1 MNNELVVSGP
11 QILIGLGLGIT
22 LLIFMMLKTKV
33 HPFLAMIIS
42 ASITGLVGGMPAGD
56 VVNSITTGG
65 LGITLLIFM
74 MLKTKVHPFLAMII
88 SASITGLVG
97 GMPAGDVVNSI
108 TTGFG
113 NTLGSIGIIIGFG
126 VMMGEIFEV
135 SGAAKKMA
143 QIFVEKLGKGREELA
158 LAITGFL
165 VSIPIFCDSGF
176 VILSPLAKSISRNT
190 KKSVISL
197 GLSLALGLV
206 ITHTLVPP
214 TPGPVG
220 VAGIYGANVGT
231 TLLLG
236 IVCAIPMTLVGLL
249 YAKYI
254 GHTLVP
260 PTPGPVGVAGIYG
273 ANVGTTLLL
282 GIVCAIPMT
291 LVGLLYAKYIGKKQY
306 KVPSEDG
313 ESYLTSEDLGSIAYD
328 EAAATLIGTEE
339 VLPSAVMSFMP
350 IFVPIGTEEVL
361 PSAVMSF
368 MPIFVPI
375 ILILMKTVTTQ
386 MGLTGGAIEV
396 INFLGA
402 PVIAVGL
409 GLIIAIYGL
418 GKDQDKKEI
427 TNTMEKGIKSAGV
440 IMLVTGAG
448 GALGM
453 IIRVKTKTKK
463 KLQILWKKV

>member
-1 MNNELVVSGP
+1 MNNEVVVSGA
-11 QILIGLGLGIT
+11 QILIGL
-22 LLIFMMLKTKV
+22 
-33 HPFLAMIIS
+33 
-42 ASITGLVGGMPAGD
+42 
-56 VVNSITTGG
+56 G

-176 VILSPLAKSISRNT
+176 VVLSPLAKSISRNT

-254 GHTLVP
+254 GQ
-260 PTPGPVGVAGIYG
+260 
-273 ANVGTTLLL
+273 
-282 GIVCAIPMT
+282 
-291 LVGLLYAKYIGKKQY
+291 KQY
-306 KVPSEDG
+306 KVPGEDG
-313 ESYLTSEDLGSIAYD
+313 ESYLSSEDLGAMAYD
-328 EAAATLIGTEE
+328 EVAATLIGSEE
-339 VLPSAVMSFMP
+339 VLPSA
-350 IFVPIGTEEVL
+350 L
-361 PSAVMSF
+361 MSF

-375 ILILMKTVTTQ
+375 ILILLKTVTTQ
-386 MGLTGGAIEV
+386 MALEGGFIEV
-396 INFLGA
+396 VNFLGA

-418 GKDQDKKEI
+418 GKGQDKREI

-453 IIRVKTKTKK
+453 IIRDSGAGDYIAGLIANTALPAVIIPFAISSIVRLIQGSGTVAMTTAASVTAPMMATLGLSPELAVLSACMGSLVFSHFNDSYFWVVNRTLGVTEVKEQLRGYSVASTIVWAVGFVE
-463 KLQILWKKV
+463 LMILNIFM

>member
-1 MNNELVVSGP
+1 
-11 QILIGLGLGIT
+11 
-22 LLIFMMLKTKV
+22 
-33 HPFLAMIIS
+33 
-42 ASITGLVGGMPAGD
+42 
-56 VVNSITTGG
+56 
-65 LGITLLIFM
+65 
-74 MLKTKVHPFLAMII
+74 
-88 SASITGLVG
+88 
-97 GMPAGDVVNSI
+97 
-108 TTGFG
+108 
-113 NTLGSIGIIIGFG
+113 
-126 VMMGEIFEV
+126 
-135 SGAAKKMA
+135 MA

-254 GHTLVP
+254 G
-260 PTPGPVGVAGIYG
+260 
-273 ANVGTTLLL
+273 
-282 GIVCAIPMT
+282 
-291 LVGLLYAKYIGKKQY
+291 KKQY

-328 EAAATLIGTEE
+328 EAAATL
-339 VLPSAVMSFMP
+339 
-350 IFVPIGTEEVL
+350 IGTEEVL

-453 IIRVKTKTKK
+453 IIRDSGAGDYIAGLIANTALPAVIIPFAISSIVRLIQGSGTVAMTTAASVTAPMMATLGLSPELAVLSACMGSLVFSHFNDSYFWVVNRTLGVTEVKEQLRGYSIASTIVWAVGFVE
-463 KLQILWKKV
+463 LMILNIFM

>member
-11 QILIGLGLGIT
+11 QILIGL
-22 LLIFMMLKTKV
+22 
-33 HPFLAMIIS
+33 
-42 ASITGLVGGMPAGD
+42 
-56 VVNSITTGG
+56 G

-254 GHTLVP
+254 GQ
-260 PTPGPVGVAGIYG
+260 
-273 ANVGTTLLL
+273 
-282 GIVCAIPMT
+282 
-291 LVGLLYAKYIGKKQY
+291 KQY
-306 KVPSEDG
+306 KVPGEDG
-313 ESYLTSEDLGSIAYD
+313 ESYLSSEDLGAMAHD
-328 EAAATLIGTEE
+328 EVAATLIGKEE
-339 VLPSAVMSFMP
+339 VLPSAFMSFMP
-350 IFVPIGTEEVL
+350 IF
-361 PSAVMSF
+361 A
-368 MPIFVPI
+368 PI
-375 ILILMKTVTTQ
+375 ILILLKTVTTQ
-386 MGLTGGAIEV
+386 MGLEGGYIEV

-418 GKDQDKKEI
+418 GKNQDKKEI

-453 IIRVKTKTKK
+453 IIRDSGAGDYIAGLIANTALPAVIIPFAISSIVRLIQGSGTVAMTTAASVTAPMMATLGLSPELAVLSACMGSLVFSHFNDSYFWVVNRTLGVTEVKEQLRGYSVASTIVWAVGFVE
-463 KLQILWKKV
+463 LMILNMFM

>member
-11 QILIGLGLGIT
+11 QILIGL
-22 LLIFMMLKTKV
+22 
-33 HPFLAMIIS
+33 
-42 ASITGLVGGMPAGD
+42 
-56 VVNSITTGG
+56 G

-254 GHTLVP
+254 G
-260 PTPGPVGVAGIYG
+260 
-273 ANVGTTLLL
+273 
-282 GIVCAIPMT
+282 
-291 LVGLLYAKYIGKKQY
+291 KKQY

-328 EAAATLIGTEE
+328 EAAATLIG
-339 VLPSAVMSFMP
+339 
-350 IFVPIGTEEVL
+350 IEEVL

-402 PVIAVGL
+402 PVIAVGI

-453 IIRVKTKTKK
+453 IIRDSGAGDYIAGLIANTALPAVVIPFAISSIVRLIQGSGTVAMTTAASVTAPMMATLGLSPELAVLSACMGSLVFSHFNDSYFWVVNRTLGVTEVKEQLRGYSIASTIVWAVGFVE
-463 KLQILWKKV
+463 LMILNLFM

>member
-42 ASITGLVGGMPAGD
+42 ASITGLVGGMPAG
-56 VVNSITTGG
+56 N
-65 LGITLLIFM
+65 
-74 MLKTKVHPFLAMII
+74 
-88 SASITGLVG
+88 
-97 GMPAGDVVNSI
+97 VVNSI

-254 GHTLVP
+254 G
-260 PTPGPVGVAGIYG
+260 
-273 ANVGTTLLL
+273 
-282 GIVCAIPMT
+282 
-291 LVGLLYAKYIGKKQY
+291 KKQY

-328 EAAATLIGTEE
+328 EAAATL
-339 VLPSAVMSFMP
+339 
-350 IFVPIGTEEVL
+350 IGTEEVL

-453 IIRVKTKTKK
+453 IIRDSGAGDYIAGLIANTALPAVIIPFAISSIVRLIQGSGTVAMTTAASVTAPMMATLGLSPELAVLSACMGSLVFSHFNDSYFWVVNRTLGVTEVKEQLRGYSIASTIVWAVGFVE
-463 KLQILWKKV
+463 LMILNIFM

>member
-22 LLIFMMLKTKV
+22 LLIFMMLKTK
-33 HPFLAMIIS
+33 M
-42 ASITGLVGGMPAGD
+42 
-56 VVNSITTGG
+56 
-65 LGITLLIFM
+65 
-74 MLKTKVHPFLAMII
+74 HPFLAMII

-197 GLSLALGLV
+197 GLSLAIGLV

-236 IVCAIPMTLVGLL
+236 IVCAIPMTLVGLA

-254 GHTLVP
+254 GQ
-260 PTPGPVGVAGIYG
+260 
-273 ANVGTTLLL
+273 
-282 GIVCAIPMT
+282 
-291 LVGLLYAKYIGKKQY
+291 KQY
-306 KVPSEDG
+306 KVPGEDG
-313 ESYLTSEDLGSIAYD
+313 ESYLSSEDLGAMAHD
-328 EAAATLIGTEE
+328 EVAATLIGKEE
-339 VLPSAVMSFMP
+339 VLPSAFMSFMP
-350 IFVPIGTEEVL
+350 IF
-361 PSAVMSF
+361 A
-368 MPIFVPI
+368 PI
-375 ILILMKTVTTQ
+375 ILILLKTVTTQ
-386 MGLTGGAIEV
+386 MGLEGGYIEV

-418 GKDQDKKEI
+418 GKGQDKKEI

-453 IIRVKTKTKK
+453 IIRDSGAGDYIAGLIANTALPAVIIPFAISSIVRLIQGSGTVAMTTAASVTAPMMATLGLSPELAVLSACMGSLVFSHFNDSYFWVVNRTLGVTEVKEQLRGYSVASTIVWAVGFVE
-463 KLQILWKKV
+463 LMILNMFM

>member
-11 QILIGLGLGIT
+11 QILIGL
-22 LLIFMMLKTKV
+22 
-33 HPFLAMIIS
+33 
-42 ASITGLVGGMPAGD
+42 
-56 VVNSITTGG
+56 G

-236 IVCAIPMTLVGLL
+236 IVCAIPMTLIGLL

-254 GHTLVP
+254 GQ
-260 PTPGPVGVAGIYG
+260 
-273 ANVGTTLLL
+273 
-282 GIVCAIPMT
+282 
-291 LVGLLYAKYIGKKQY
+291 KQY
-306 KVPSEDG
+306 KVPGEDG
-313 ESYLTSEDLGSIAYD
+313 ESYLSSEDLGAMAHD
-328 EAAATLIGTEE
+328 QVAATLIGKEE
-339 VLPSAVMSFMP
+339 VLPSAFMSFMP
-350 IFVPIGTEEVL
+350 IF
-361 PSAVMSF
+361 A
-368 MPIFVPI
+368 PI
-375 ILILMKTVTTQ
+375 ILILLKTVTTQ
-386 MGLTGGAIEV
+386 MGLEGGYIEV

-418 GKDQDKKEI
+418 GKGQDKKEI

-453 IIRVKTKTKK
+453 IIRDSGAGDYIAGLIANTALPAVIIPFAISSIVRLIQGSGTVAMTTAASVTAPMMATLGLSPELAVLSACMGSLVFSHFNDSYFWVVNRTLGVTEVKEQLRGYSVASTIVWAVGFVE
-463 KLQILWKKV
+463 LMILNMFM

>member
-1 MNNELVVSGP
+1 MNSELVVLGP
-11 QILIGLGLGIT
+11 QILIGLVLGIS
-22 LLIFMMLKTKV
+22 LLIFMMLKTKL

-42 ASITGLVGGMPAGD
+42 ASITGL
-56 VVNSITTGG
+56 I
-65 LGITLLIFM
+65 
-74 MLKTKVHPFLAMII
+74 
-88 SASITGLVG
+88 G

-236 IVCAIPMTLVGLL
+236 IVFAIPMTLAGLF
-249 YAKYI
+249 
-254 GHTLVP
+254 
-260 PTPGPVGVAGIYG
+260 
-273 ANVGTTLLL
+273 
-282 GIVCAIPMT
+282 
-291 LVGLLYAKYIGKKQY
+291 YAKYIGKKQY

-313 ESYLTSEDLGSIAYD
+313 EGYLTSEDLGSIAYD
-328 EAAATLIGTEE
+328 EDVATLIGTQE

-350 IFVPIGTEEVL
+350 IFI
-361 PSAVMSF
+361 
-368 MPIFVPI
+368 PI

-386 MGLTGGAIEV
+386 IGLTGGVIEV

-402 PVIAVGL
+402 PVIAVGI

-418 GKDQDKKEI
+418 GKDQDKKQI
-427 TNTMEKGIKSAGV
+427 TNIMEKGIKSAGV

-453 IIRVKTKTKK
+453 IIRDSGAGDYIAGLIANTALPAVVIPFAISSIVRLIQGSGTVAMTTAASVTAPMMPTLGLSPELAVLSACIGSLVFSHFNDSYFWVVNRTLGITEVKEQLKGYSIASTIVWAVGFVE
-463 KLQILWKKV
+463 LMILNFFI

>member
-11 QILIGLGLGIT
+11 QILIGL
-22 LLIFMMLKTKV
+22 
-33 HPFLAMIIS
+33 
-42 ASITGLVGGMPAGD
+42 
-56 VVNSITTGG
+56 G

-254 GHTLVP
+254 G
-260 PTPGPVGVAGIYG
+260 
-273 ANVGTTLLL
+273 
-282 GIVCAIPMT
+282 
-291 LVGLLYAKYIGKKQY
+291 KKQY

-328 EAAATLIGTEE
+328 EAAATL
-339 VLPSAVMSFMP
+339 
-350 IFVPIGTEEVL
+350 IGTEEVL

-418 GKDQDKKEI
+418 GKEQDKKEI

-453 IIRVKTKTKK
+453 IIRDSGAGDYIAGLIANTALPAVIIPFAISSIVRLIQGSGTVAMTTAASVTAPMMATLGLSPELAVLSACMGSLVFSHFNDSYFWVVNRTLGVTEVKEQLRGYSIASTIVWAVGFVE
-463 KLQILWKKV
+463 LMILNIFM

>member
-11 QILIGLGLGIT
+11 QILIGL
-22 LLIFMMLKTKV
+22 
-33 HPFLAMIIS
+33 
-42 ASITGLVGGMPAGD
+42 
-56 VVNSITTGG
+56 G

-254 GHTLVP
+254 G
-260 PTPGPVGVAGIYG
+260 
-273 ANVGTTLLL
+273 
-282 GIVCAIPMT
+282 
-291 LVGLLYAKYIGKKQY
+291 KKQY

-328 EAAATLIGTEE
+328 EAAATL
-339 VLPSAVMSFMP
+339 
-350 IFVPIGTEEVL
+350 IGTEEVL

-402 PVIAVGL
+402 PVIAVGI

-453 IIRVKTKTKK
+453 IIRDSGAGDYIAGLIANTALPAVVIPFAISSIVRLIQGSGTVAMTTAASVTAPMMATLGLSPELAVLSACMGSLVFSHFNDSYFWVVNRTLGVTEVKEQLRGYSIASTIVWAVGFVE
-463 KLQILWKKV
+463 LMILNLFM

>member
-1 MNNELVVSGP
+1 MNNEVVVSGG
-11 QILIGLGLGIT
+11 QILIGL
-22 LLIFMMLKTKV
+22 
-33 HPFLAMIIS
+33 
-42 ASITGLVGGMPAGD
+42 
-56 VVNSITTGG
+56 G

-176 VILSPLAKSISRNT
+176 VVLSPLAKSISRNT

-254 GHTLVP
+254 GQ
-260 PTPGPVGVAGIYG
+260 
-273 ANVGTTLLL
+273 
-282 GIVCAIPMT
+282 
-291 LVGLLYAKYIGKKQY
+291 KQY
-306 KVPSEDG
+306 KVPGEDG
-313 ESYLTSEDLGSIAYD
+313 ESYLSSEDLGAMAYD
-328 EAAATLIGTEE
+328 EVAATLIGSEE
-339 VLPSAVMSFMP
+339 VLPSA
-350 IFVPIGTEEVL
+350 L
-361 PSAVMSF
+361 MSF

-375 ILILMKTVTTQ
+375 ILILLKTVTTQ
-386 MGLTGGAIEV
+386 MALEGGFIEV
-396 INFLGA
+396 VNFLGA

-418 GKDQDKKEI
+418 GKGQDKREI

-453 IIRVKTKTKK
+453 IIRDSGAGDYIAGLIANTALPAVIIPFAISSIVRLIQGSGTVAMTTAASVTAPMMATLGLSPELAVLSACMGSLVFSHFNDSYFWVVNRTLGVTEVKEQLRGYSVASTIVWAVGFVE
-463 KLQILWKKV
+463 LMILNIFM

>member
-1 MNNELVVSGP
+1 MNSELAVSGP
-11 QILIGLGLGIT
+11 QMLLGLCLGIV
-22 LLIFMMLKTKV
+22 LLIFMMLKTKI
-33 HPFLAMIIS
+33 HPFLAMIIC

-56 VVNSITTGG
+56 VVS
-65 LGITLLIFM
+65 
-74 MLKTKVHPFLAMII
+74 
-88 SASITGLVG
+88 
-97 GMPAGDVVNSI
+97 SI

-143 QIFVEKLGKGREELA
+143 QIFVNKLGKGREELA

-190 KKSVISL
+190 KKSVVSL
-197 GLSLALGLV
+197 GLSLAIGLV

-220 VAGIYGANVGT
+220 VAGIYGANMGT

-236 IVCAIPMTLVGLL
+236 FVCAIPMTLAGLA

-254 GHTLVP
+254 GE
-260 PTPGPVGVAGIYG
+260 
-273 ANVGTTLLL
+273 
-282 GIVCAIPMT
+282 
-291 LVGLLYAKYIGKKQY
+291 KQF

-313 ESYLTSEDLGSIAYD
+313 ESYLNREELEAIAHEEVTTSSLTEK
-328 EAAATLIGTEE
+328 EE
-339 VLPSAVMSFMP
+339 VLPSGM
-350 IFVPIGTEEVL
+350 
-361 PSAVMSF
+361 MSF

-375 ILILMKTVTTQ
+375 ILILLDTITTQ
-386 MGLTGGAIEV
+386 TALEGPIAEIIG
-396 INFLGA
+396 FLGA
-402 PVIAVGL
+402 PVIAVGI
-409 GLIIAIYGL
+409 GLLIAIYGL
-418 GKDQDKKEI
+418 GKGQERKETI
-427 TNTMEKGIKSAGV
+427 DVMEKGIKSAGV

-453 IIRVKTKTKK
+453 IIRDSGAGDYIAQLIANTALPAVVVPFAIASIMRLIQGSGTVAMTTAASVSAPMIATLGLSPELAVLSACMGSLVFSYFNDSYFWVVNRTLGITEASEQLKGYSIASTVVWATGFVE
-463 KLQILWKKV
+463 LMILNIFM

>member
-1 MNNELVVSGP
+1 MNNELLVSGP
-11 QILIGLGLGIT
+11 QILLGLGLGIT

-33 HPFLAMIIS
+33 HPFLAMIIC
-42 ASITGLVGGMPAGD
+42 ASVTGLVGGMA
-56 VVNSITTGG
+56 
-65 LGITLLIFM
+65 
-74 MLKTKVHPFLAMII
+74 
-88 SASITGLVG
+88 
-97 GMPAGDVVNSI
+97 AGDVVNSI

-236 IVCAIPMTLVGLL
+236 IVCAIPMTLVGL
-249 YAKYI
+249 
-254 GHTLVP
+254 T
-260 PTPGPVGVAGIYG
+260 
-273 ANVGTTLLL
+273 
-282 GIVCAIPMT
+282 
-291 LVGLLYAKYIGKKQY
+291 YAKYIGKKQY
-306 KVPSEDG
+306 KIPGEDG
-313 ESYLTSEDLGSIAYD
+313 ETYLTSAELEVIAHD
-328 EAAATLIGTEE
+328 EVAATLIDTDE
-339 VLPSAVMSFMP
+339 VLPSAAMSFMP
-350 IFVPIGTEEVL
+350 IFVPIL
-361 PSAVMSF
+361 
-368 MPIFVPI
+368 
-375 ILILMKTVTTQ
+375 LILMKTVTTQ
-386 MGLTGGAIEV
+386 MGVQGGVIEV

-402 PVIAVGL
+402 PVIAVGI

-427 TNTMEKGIKSAGV
+427 TTTMEKGIKSAGV

-453 IIRVKTKTKK
+453 IIRDSGAGDYIAGLIANTALPAVVIPFAISSIVRLIQGSGTVAMTTAASVTAPMMATLGLSPELAVLSACMGSLVFSHFNDSYFWVVNRTLGVTEVKEQLRGYSVASTIVWAVGFVE
-463 KLQILWKKV
+463 LLILNIFM

>member
-1 MNNELVVSGP
+1 MNNELAVSGP
-11 QILIGLGLGIT
+11 QILLGLGVGIT
-22 LLIFMMLKTKV
+22 LLIFMMLKTKM

-56 VVNSITTGG
+56 VVNSIT
-65 LGITLLIFM
+65 
-74 MLKTKVHPFLAMII
+74 K
-88 SASITGLVG
+88 
-97 GMPAGDVVNSI
+97 
-108 TTGFG
+108 GFG

-176 VILSPLAKSISRNT
+176 VILSPLAKSISRST

-197 GLSLALGLV
+197 GLSLAVGLV

-236 IVCAIPMTLVGLL
+236 IICAIPMTLAGL
-249 YAKYI
+249 
-254 GHTLVP
+254 T
-260 PTPGPVGVAGIYG
+260 
-273 ANVGTTLLL
+273 
-282 GIVCAIPMT
+282 
-291 LVGLLYAKYIGKKQY
+291 YAKYIGKKQY
-306 KVPSEDG
+306 KIPSEDG
-313 ESYLTSEDLGSIAYD
+313 KNYLSSEQLESIAHD
-328 EAAATLIGTEE
+328 DTAATLIAKEE
-339 VLPSAVMSFMP
+339 VLPSAM
-350 IFVPIGTEEVL
+350 
-361 PSAVMSF
+361 MSF

-375 ILILMKTVTTQ
+375 ILILMETVSTQ
-386 MGLTGGAIEV
+386 MGLEGGVIEA
-396 INFLGA
+396 INFLGS
-402 PVIAVGL
+402 PVIAVGI

-418 GKDQDKKEI
+418 GKNQDKKEI

-453 IIRVKTKTKK
+453 IIRDSGAGDYIAGLIASTPLPAVVIPFAIASIVRLIQGSGTVAMTTAASVTAPMLATLGLSPELAVLSACMGSLVFSHFNDSYFWVVNRTLEVTEVKEQLKGYSIASTIVWAVGFVE
-463 KLQILWKKV
+463 LMILNIFM

>member
-1 MNNELVVSGP
+1 MSKEVVVSGP

-33 HPFLAMIIS
+33 HPFLAMIIC
-42 ASITGLVGGMPAGD
+42 
-56 VVNSITTGG
+56 
-65 LGITLLIFM
+65 
-74 MLKTKVHPFLAMII
+74 
-88 SASITGLVG
+88 ASITGLVG

-113 NTLGSIGIIIGFG
+113 NTLGNIGIIIGFG

-236 IVCAIPMTLVGLL
+236 LVCAMPMTLAGL
-249 YAKYI
+249 I
-254 GHTLVP
+254 
-260 PTPGPVGVAGIYG
+260 
-273 ANVGTTLLL
+273 
-282 GIVCAIPMT
+282 
-291 LVGLLYAKYIGKKQY
+291 YAKYIGKQQY
-306 KVPSEDG
+306 KIPSKDG
-313 ESYLTSEDLGSIAYD
+313 ESYLTSEHLGAMAHD
-328 EAAATLIGTEE
+328 EVAATLIEKEE
-339 VLPSAVMSFMP
+339 VLPSAIMSFMP
-350 IFVPIGTEEVL
+350 II
-361 PSAVMSF
+361 
-368 MPIFVPI
+368 VPI
-375 ILILMKTVTTQ
+375 ILILMKTITAQ
-386 MGLTGGAIEV
+386 ISLTGGVIEI
-396 INFLGA
+396 INFLGS
-402 PVIAVGL
+402 PVIAVGI

-418 GKDQDKKEI
+418 GENQDKKEI
-427 TNTMEKGIKSAGV
+427 TITMEKGIKSAGV
-440 IMLVTGAG
+440 IILVTGAG

-453 IIRVKTKTKK
+453 IIRDSGAGDYIAKLIASTPLPAVIIPFAISSIVRLIQGSGTVAMTTAASVTAPMIATLGLSPELAVLSACMGSLVFSHFNDSYFWVVNRTLGVTEVKEQLRGYSIASTIVWAVGFVE
-463 KLQILWKKV
+463 LIILSIFM

>member
-1 MNNELVVSGP
+1 MNNELIVSGP
-11 QILIGLGLGIT
+11 QILLGLGLGIT
-22 LLIFMMLKTKV
+22 LLIFMMLKTKM

-42 ASITGLVGGMPAGD
+42 ASITGLVGGM
-56 VVNSITTGG
+56 S
-65 LGITLLIFM
+65 
-74 MLKTKVHPFLAMII
+74 
-88 SASITGLVG
+88 
-97 GMPAGDVVNSI
+97 AGDVVNSI

-197 GLSLALGLV
+197 GLSLAIGLV
-206 ITHTLVPP
+206 IT
-214 TPGPVG
+214 
-220 VAGIYGANVGT
+220 
-231 TLLLG
+231 
-236 IVCAIPMTLVGLL
+236 
-249 YAKYI
+249 
-254 GHTLVP
+254 HTLVP

-313 ESYLTSEDLGSIAYD
+313 ESYLTSEDLGSIAHD
-328 EAAATLIGTEE
+328 EVAATLIGSEE
-339 VLPSAVMSFMP
+339 VLPSA
-350 IFVPIGTEEVL
+350 L
-361 PSAVMSF
+361 MSF

-386 MGLTGGAIEV
+386 MSLEGGFIEV

-418 GKDQDKKEI
+418 GKNQDKREI

-453 IIRVKTKTKK
+453 IIRDSGAGDYIAGLIANTALPAVIIPFAISSIVRLIQGSGTVAMTTAASVTAPMMATLGLSPDLAVLSACMGSLVFSHFNDSYFWVVNRTLGVTEVKEQLRGYSIASTIVWAVGFVE
-463 KLQILWKKV
+463 LMILNMFM

>member
-22 LLIFMMLKTKV
+22 LLIFMMLKTK
-33 HPFLAMIIS
+33 M
-42 ASITGLVGGMPAGD
+42 
-56 VVNSITTGG
+56 
-65 LGITLLIFM
+65 
-74 MLKTKVHPFLAMII
+74 HPFLAMII

-197 GLSLALGLV
+197 GLSLAIGLV

-236 IVCAIPMTLVGLL
+236 IVCAIPMTLVGLA

-254 GHTLVP
+254 GQ
-260 PTPGPVGVAGIYG
+260 
-273 ANVGTTLLL
+273 
-282 GIVCAIPMT
+282 
-291 LVGLLYAKYIGKKQY
+291 KQY
-306 KVPSEDG
+306 KVPGEDG
-313 ESYLTSEDLGSIAYD
+313 ESYLSSEDLGAMAHD
-328 EAAATLIGTEE
+328 EVAATLIDSEEE
-339 VLPSAVMSFMP
+339 VLPSAFMSFMP
-350 IFVPIGTEEVL
+350 IF
-361 PSAVMSF
+361 A
-368 MPIFVPI
+368 PI
-375 ILILMKTVTTQ
+375 ILILLKTVTTQ
-386 MGLTGGAIEV
+386 MGLEGGYIEV

-418 GKDQDKKEI
+418 GKGQDKKEI

-453 IIRVKTKTKK
+453 IIRDSGAGDYIAGLIANTALPAVIIPFAISSIVRLIQGSGTVAMTTAASVTAPMMATLGLSPELAVLSACMGSLVFSHFNDSYFWVVNRTLGVTEVKEQLRGYSVASTIVWAVGFVE
-463 KLQILWKKV
+463 LMILNMFM

>member
-1 MNNELVVSGP
+1 MNNELAVSGP
-11 QILIGLGLGIT
+11 HILIGL
-22 LLIFMMLKTKV
+22 
-33 HPFLAMIIS
+33 
-42 ASITGLVGGMPAGD
+42 
-56 VVNSITTGG
+56 G

-254 GHTLVP
+254 G
-260 PTPGPVGVAGIYG
+260 
-273 ANVGTTLLL
+273 
-282 GIVCAIPMT
+282 
-291 LVGLLYAKYIGKKQY
+291 KKQY

-313 ESYLTSEDLGSIAYD
+313 ESYLSSEDLVAISND
-328 EAAATLIGTEE
+328 EVAATLIDSEE
-339 VLPSAVMSFMP
+339 VLPSAFMSFMP
-350 IFVPIGTEEVL
+350 IF
-361 PSAVMSF
+361 A
-368 MPIFVPI
+368 PI
-375 ILILMKTVTTQ
+375 ILILLKTVTTQ
-386 MGLTGGAIEV
+386 MALKGGFIEV

-418 GKDQDKKEI
+418 GKNQDKKEI
-427 TNTMEKGIKSAGV
+427 TNTMEKGIRSAGV

-453 IIRVKTKTKK
+453 IIRDSGAGEYIAGLIANTALPAVIIPFAISSIVRLIQGSGTVAMTTAASVTAPMMASLGLSPELAVLSACMGSLVFSHFNDSYFWVVNRTLGVTEVKEQLRGYSIASTIVWAVGFVE
-463 KLQILWKKV
+463 LMILNMFM

>member
-11 QILIGLGLGIT
+11 QILLGLGLGIT

-33 HPFLAMIIS
+33 HPFLAMIIC
-42 ASITGLVGGMPAGD
+42 
-56 VVNSITTGG
+56 
-65 LGITLLIFM
+65 
-74 MLKTKVHPFLAMII
+74 
-88 SASITGLVG
+88 ASITGLVG

-236 IVCAIPMTLVGLL
+236 LICAVPMTLVGL
-249 YAKYI
+249 A
-254 GHTLVP
+254 
-260 PTPGPVGVAGIYG
+260 
-273 ANVGTTLLL
+273 
-282 GIVCAIPMT
+282 
-291 LVGLLYAKYIGKKQY
+291 YAKYIGKKQY
-306 KVPSEDG
+306 KIPSEDG
-313 ESYLTSEDLGSIAYD
+313 ESYLSSEDLGSIAHD
-328 EAAATLIGTEE
+328 QVAATLIAEEE
-339 VLPSAVMSFMP
+339 VLPSAF
-350 IFVPIGTEEVL
+350 
-361 PSAVMSF
+361 MSF

-386 MGLTGGAIEV
+386 MALEGGIVEV

-402 PVIAVGL
+402 PVIAVGI

-427 TNTMEKGIKSAGV
+427 TTTMEKGIKSAGV

-453 IIRVKTKTKK
+453 IIRDSGAGDYIAGLIASTPLPAIVIPFAISSIVRLIQGSGTVAMTTAASVTAPMLATLGLSPELAVLSACMGSLVFSHFNDSYFWVVNRTLGVTEVKEQLRGYSVASTIVWAVGFVE
-463 KLQILWKKV
+463 LVILNMFM